1 MVAIRT
7 EVNLKALSTEDLN
20 LLIASATSER
30 ASREQRKLI
39 QSQFPDWGACRDY
52 LLDVAGNEKTYVEE
66 YIDHCRKVAAKA
78 YPGHQ
83 DTLQDLFK
91 TLGSLTNVLDELNSK
106 GHHGDSFEELNDESI
121 SLGNRFNRLLSRLG

>member
-52 LLDVAGNEKTYVEE
+52 LLDVVANEKTYIEE

-83 DTLQDLFK
+83 DTLRDLFSVV
-91 TLGSLTNVLDELNSK
+91 GRITNVIDEMSSTS
-106 GHHGDSFEELNDESI
+106 DEDPRFEELDSESI
-121 SLGNRFNRLLSRLG
+121 ILGNRFNRLLSRLG